1 MTAIWTILTSM
12 AAMRRAGGARGAT
25 RPQLSV
31 RLRKQNASG
40 PEGSVRSTVNARR
53 EIHGRVHSLAIVCVM
68 KGFTR
73 TLRSRMPCLKNSSRT
88 NLRRAFVWPWRTRVQ
103 VGSTY
108 RIVCLGV
115 SLKRVDERET
125 QSLGN

>member
-31 RLRKQNASG
+31 RLRKQNASE

-53 EIHGRVHSLAIVCVM
+53 EINEVSVKVCGAITPRDLVHAHGRVLFQPKERLAQCV
-68 KGFTR
+68 
-73 TLRSRMPCLKNSSRT
+73 
-88 NLRRAFVWPWRTRVQ
+88 RVEVVQ
-103 VGSTY
+103 
-108 RIVCLGV
+108 
-115 SLKRVDERET
+115 ERC
-125 QSLGN
+125 QLF